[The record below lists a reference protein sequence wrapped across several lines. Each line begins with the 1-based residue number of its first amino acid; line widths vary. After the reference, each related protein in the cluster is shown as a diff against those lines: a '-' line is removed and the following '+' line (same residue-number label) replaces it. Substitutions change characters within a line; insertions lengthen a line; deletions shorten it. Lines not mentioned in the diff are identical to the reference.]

1 VVVIVDIL
9 LAELR
14 SSSTVIEIVTE
25 VVETE
30 SGGTM
35 IVGVTVV
42 EVFLAATASNTIQN
56 ALKIKMGISI
66 FPTTSDDAMGGIA
79 SVKNA
84 PDKNAQDNKT
94 KLMTRTTANHH
105 GRRLCRTGL
114 RQENS
119 KSMWLKGFQFLS
131 RGQSSGR

>member
-1 VVVIVDIL
+1 VIVDIL

-14 SSSTVIEIVTE
+14 SSSSVIEIVTE

-42 EVFLAATASNTIQN
+42 EVFLAATASNSIQQN
-56 ALKIKMGISI
+56 TLKIKMEISI
-66 FPTTSDDAMGGIA
+66 IPTTSDDAMGEIA

-84 PDKNAQDNKT
+84 PDKNALDNKT
-94 KLMTRTTANHH
+94 KVMMRTTANYHR
-105 GRRLCRTGL
+105 RRLCRTGL

-119 KSMWLKGFQFLS
+119 KSMWLKGFRFLS

>member
-1 VVVIVDIL
+1 VIVDIL

-14 SSSTVIEIVTE
+14 SSRSVIEIVTE

-35 IVGVTVV
+35 IVGITVV
-42 EVFLAATASNTIQN
+42 EVFLAATASNWIQQN
-56 ALKIKMGISI
+56 TLKIKMEISI
-66 FPTTSDDAMGGIA
+66 IPTTSDDAMGEIA

-84 PDKNAQDNKT
+84 PDKNALDNKT
-94 KLMTRTTANHH
+94 KMMTKTTENHQ

-119 KSMWLKGFQFLS
+119 KSMWLKGFRFLS